1 VKKIDENMEWK
12 KEAPYLASLPRTMP
26 YGVPEN
32 YFNELSKNINQTVF
46 LTSFSA
52 KENQGFNVPENYFE
66 ILTSQIETNIA
77 LQKINLKDDGFSIP
91 SNYFENLQA
100 KIVAKTNAK
109 PTKIIRLWA
118 SDFNKYAAAACVILI
133 SAFTLFL
140 NQQAEI
146 NTKNDAELANEQM
159 LYGID
164 ESVIIEH
171 IQEKS
176 TVSNT
181 DTDLENY
188 ILNNF
193 STRDISNNL

>member
-1 VKKIDENMEWK
+1 MKKIDENIEWHL
-12 KEAPYLASLPRTMP
+12 EAPYLVSLPRTMP
-26 YGVPEN
+26 FHVPEN
-32 YFNELSKNINQTVF
+32 YFDELSTSINQNVF
-46 LTSFSA
+46 LNSFSS
-52 KENQGFNVPENYFE
+52 KENQNFNVPENYFE
-66 ILTSQIETNIA
+66 TLTSQIETSIG
-77 LQKINLKDDGFSIP
+77 LQQINLKDDGFNTP
-91 SNYFENLQA
+91 TNYFEKLQA
-100 KIVAKTNAK
+100 KIVAKTVAK
-109 PTKIIRLWA
+109 PTKNIRLWA
-118 SDFNKYAAAACVILI
+118 SDINKYAAAACVILI

-140 NQQAEI
+140 NQKAKI
-146 NTKNDAELANEQM
+146 NTKNDAELANEQL

>member
-1 VKKIDENMEWK
+1 MKKIDENMEWQL
-12 KEAPYLASLPRTMP
+12 EAPYLASLHRTTP
-26 YGVPEN
+26 YRVPEN
-32 YFNELSKNINQTVF
+32 YFNELSKRINQNVF
-46 LTSFSA
+46 LTNLFA
-52 KENQGFNVPENYFE
+52 KENQGFNVPQNYFE
-66 ILTSQIETNIA
+66 TLTSQIETNIA
-77 LQKINLKDDGFSIP
+77 LQQINLKADGFSTP

-109 PTKIIRLWA
+109 PTKTIRLWA
-118 SDFNKYAAAACVILI
+118 SDINKYAAAACVIVI
-133 SAFTLFL
+133 SAFALFL
-140 NQQAEI
+140 NQQAKI
-146 NTKNDAELANEQM
+146 NSKNDAELANEQL

-164 ESVIIEH
+164 ESIIIEH

-176 TVSNT
+176 TVNNT